1 LVVALA
7 TAGGARAHRT
17 NLSAAEVTVAGTRVD
32 NRLNVSPHDLAVA
45 LGIETDLVAP
55 VPQSAFETRRAQL
68 EHYIAARLV
77 VTAQGAPCLPGP
89 VELDYAGLPDEL
101 VIATSFQCPAAVRDL
116 SITYLLF
123 FDIDPRHRGIGR
135 LVLPDG
141 AEEFLFDRSMTT
153 LEVAVDQPRPEVGRL
168 ELFRRIFWLGVEH
181 ILSGYDHLLFL
192 LALLIVA
199 PRLWQTV
206 KVVTAFTLAHSLTL
220 ALAWFDL
227 LTIPTRL
234 VESLIAFSIAYVA
247 LENIFGRGLSRRWLV
262 AGGFGLVHGLGFYTV
277 LRELDLASGD
287 TVTTLL
293 AFNLGVETGQL
304 AVVALLYGPL
314 VWWARQAWY
323 RRSARAGSAVILLV
337 ASWWMI
343 ERLFLF

>member
-1 LVVALA
+1 
-7 TAGGARAHRT
+7 
-17 NLSAAEVTVAGTRVD
+17 
-32 NRLNVSPHDLAVA
+32 
-45 LGIETDLVAP
+45 
-55 VPQSAFETRRAQL
+55 
-68 EHYIAARLV
+68 
-77 VTAQGAPCLPGP
+77 
-89 VELDYAGLPDEL
+89 
-101 VIATSFQCPAAVRDL
+101 
-116 SITYLLF
+116 
-123 FDIDPRHRGIGR
+123 
-135 LVLPDG
+135 
-141 AEEFLFDRSMTT
+141 MTT

-247 LENIFGRGLSRRWLV
+247 LENILGRGLSRRWLV
-262 AGGFGLVHGLGFYTV
+262 AGGFGLIHGLGFYTV

-343 ERLFLF
+343 ERLFWF